1 MKYTEFLHTIETEIT
16 ARLDNNFKL
25 TIHPVKKNNGMIYDG
40 LVIINPKFNIAPTI
54 YLNPY
59 YHWYLD
65 GVSIDSIL
73 DAILSTYNDFKPTED
88 FDISF
93 CDDFSKVKEKII
105 FQLISYDKNQKQL
118 KDVPYIK
125 YLDFAIIFE
134 VYVGA
139 ELPGYANQ
147 MRAVC
152 DFDSLPMYILT
163 NSRQTNGASA
173 ILYPGVLSSLA
184 KKLGGNMLL
193 IPSSIHEFLVM
204 PLDSDIAVC
213 NLSEFI
219 CEVNSTEVRDE
230 EVLGERYYIYD
241 SKTDTV
247 Y

>member
-16 ARLDNNFKL
+16 ARLDNDFKL

-40 LVIINPKFNIAPTI
+40 LVIIYPKFNIAPTI

-118 KDVPYIK
+118 KDMPYIK

-139 ELPGYANQ
+139 ELPEFGRCPSVTLGHRYRNTNPRLNAKYPKDTSMLNNQ
-147 MRAVC
+147 HGRVSCQKMSGLCQSDAR
-152 DFDSLPMYILT
+152 SL
-163 NSRQTNGASA
+163 
-173 ILYPGVLSSLA
+173 
-184 KKLGGNMLL
+184 
-193 IPSSIHEFLVM
+193 
-204 PLDSDIAVC
+204 
-213 NLSEFI
+213 
-219 CEVNSTEVRDE
+219 
-230 EVLGERYYIYD
+230 
-241 SKTDTV
+241 
-247 Y
+247 